1 MQIHGLVLGKYRI
14 QKLINNGSFASVF
27 RAKEELTNRIVAIKV
42 LPKSVY
48 PSGRMRYLLTELSA
62 MGRNWGHSN
71 IVSIHTVE
79 PGDNEYVAY
88 IVMEYIDGP
97 SLLQLMTAQPLAPSL
112 AMNISLDICRGLMA
126 AHAQNI
132 IHRDIKPQ
140 NILLTSD
147 RIAKISDFGVARIL
161 EATTDYAGTI
171 TGTRRYMAPE
181 QYEGS
186 YDYRA
191 DLYSTGLILY
201 EMFMGKFPFRGK
213 TQDEIQV
220 RKQSEDIEF
229 GQKLSEDI
237 RTILQKVLH
246 RDVQARYQTASE
258 LYDDLNRIREEWY
271 SDAVRQTMTSQS
283 NPAIQCA
290 TLSERRKELRLSV
303 EAAEK
308 IELEIFGEQKTVAE
322 KQSHRQLETEV
333 NTHYDKAIQFING
346 TQSQL
351 ALQEIQQAHRL
362 YLSGVQATKKA
373 DRIFRHL
380 SDLMV
385 PLQPP
390 STAKELVELMG
401 QLPDTEILEI
411 RGWLDEQFPP
421 TESGEVIPS
430 VERETAPTN
439 GSSGFNLML
448 QSLNPQETAPEF
460 ILRKLHEVVQTQH
473 EKVAARMRQSA
484 EEYAHGGKSRRS
496 RAAYKKLG
504 EFYRRSAEGFVAS
517 ENWESG
523 ADCYARAQLAY
534 TAARRHSRAR
544 QCAQEAGTYYAVW
557 ADALERQQSWAEA
570 GRLYALSADHYAHA
584 NLWDPVDD
592 SLSRATIC
600 YFNVAENARAVGNL
614 GLSYDYCDRILT
626 ISKKMKK
633 ASNAVAGA
641 RKLLREIENLFTT
654 NQYDT

>member
-1 MQIHGLVLGKYRI
+1 MQINGLVLGKYRI
-14 QKLINNGSFASVF
+14 EKLINNGSFASVF
-27 RAKEELTNRIVAIKV
+27 RAKEEFTNRTVAIKV

-48 PSGRMRYLLTELSA
+48 PTGRMRYLLTELSA

-79 PGDNEYVAY
+79 PGDDEYVAY

-97 SLLQLMTAQPLAPSL
+97 SLRQLLTRKPPDSSL
-112 AMNISLDICRGLMA
+112 AMNIALDICRGLIA
-126 AHAQNI
+126 AHEQNI

-147 RIAKISDFGVARIL
+147 PIAKISDFGVARIL

-220 RKQSEDIEF
+220 RKQSEEIEF
-229 GQKLSEDI
+229 DDKLPDNV

-258 LYDDLNRIREEWY
+258 LYNDLDRVRGRWY
-271 SDAVRQTMTSQS
+271 ADTVRQTITSQS
-283 NPAIQCA
+283 NPAIQGA
-290 TLSERRKELRLSV
+290 TLSEHRKNLRLSA

-308 IELEIFGEQKTVAE
+308 IELEVSGVQKAEVE
-322 KQSHRQLETEV
+322 KQKQLQLEEEV
-333 NTHYDKAIQFING
+333 NIHYDQAIQLIG
-346 TQSQL
+346 TTQSQQ
-351 ALQEIQQAHRL
+351 ALQEMQQAHRL
-362 YLSGVQATKKA
+362 YLSSIQATKKA
-373 DRIFRHL
+373 DWIFRHL

-385 PLQPP
+385 PPKSP
-390 STAKELVELMG
+390 STAKEVAGVIDQLSADEMAELRDWFNM
-401 QLPDTEILEI
+401 
-411 RGWLDEQFPP
+411 QFPP
-421 TESGEVIPS
+421 SESSEMPVPVVSGEF
-430 VERETAPTN
+430 PTDGGT
-439 GSSGFNLML
+439 GSDLTFEP
-448 QSLNPQETAPEF
+448 LNSQETAPEF
-460 ILRKLHEVVQTQH
+460 ILRKLHEVVQTPY
-473 EKVAARMRQSA
+473 ERIAAETRQSA
-484 EEYAHGGKSRRS
+484 EEYAQKGKSRRS
-496 RAAYKKLG
+496 RAEYKKLG
-504 EFYRRSAEGFVAS
+504 EFYRKSAESFIGS

-523 ADCYARAQLAY
+523 ADCYARARLAY
-534 TAARRHSRAR
+534 TAARRYSRAR
-544 QCAQEAGTYYAVW
+544 QCAQEAGTYYAMW
-557 ADALERQQSWAEA
+557 ADLLERQQTWADA

-584 NLWDPVDD
+584 NLWGEANE
-592 SLSRATIC
+592 SLLRTTIC
-600 YFNVAENARAVGNL
+600 YFNVAENARAAGDL
-614 GLSYDYCDRILT
+614 SLSYDYCDRILT
-626 ISKKMKK
+626 ISKKMKG

-641 RKLLREIENLFTT
+641 RKLLREIEDLFTAS
-654 NQYDT
+654 